1 MKGDLY
7 VVSTPIGNLED
18 ITLRALRVL
27 KEVDIIA
34 VEDTRRTIKLLNHFD
49 ISKPMISYYREK
61 ERVRSQEVIDKIND
75 GFSAALVTDAG
86 TPGISDPG
94 EVLVKEAIAAGIN
107 VIAVPGATAH
117 TAALSISGL
126 PTGRFTFA
134 GFLSSKPTHRK
145 KQLAE
150 LKGIDNTL
158 VFYEA
163 PHRILEFLDDLLEVF
178 GNREMSLSREITKMY
193 EETLRGSVSYVLEEI
208 KEHTIAG
215 EYVAVV
221 AGIEPVSVSFAD
233 ALKEVRG
240 LISAG
245 AKRKEAVEE
254 VSLATGISKKLLY
267 KESLETDGVNI
278 V

>member
-7 VVSTPIGNLED
+7 VVSTPIGNLQD

-27 KEVDIIA
+27 QEVDIIA
-34 VEDTRRTIKLLNHFD
+34 VEDTRRTIKLLNHFE

-61 ERVRSQEVIDKIND
+61 ERVRSQEVIGKLND
-75 GFSAALVTDAG
+75 GFSVALVTDAG

-94 EVLVKEAIAAGIN
+94 EVLVKDAIAAGIS
-107 VIAVPGATAH
+107 VIPIPGATAL

-126 PTGRFTFA
+126 PTVRFTFA

-145 KQLAE
+145 KQLE
-150 LKGIDNTL
+150 QLRGIEHTI

-163 PHRILEFLDDLLEVF
+163 PHRILEFLEDLLDVL

-193 EETLRGSVSYVLEEI
+193 EETLRGTVAGVLEEM
-208 KEHTIAG
+208 KDCKIAG

-221 AGIEPVSVSFAD
+221 AGVEPVSVSFED
-233 ALKEVRG
+233 ALREVKG
-240 LISAG
+240 LIIAG

-254 VSLATGISKKLLY
+254 VSAATGISKKLLY
-267 KESLETDGVNI
+267 KESIEPVAGSE
-278 V
+278 